1 MANENRIMINLDD
14 RSMAVLKGL
23 SKSSGLPITT
33 FARLLIASGLP
44 AVAPLVS
51 ALDDTNASTARK
63 FDVMKSLLEDIR
75 QEGIEAECTA
85 RELHDEKILAHRD
98 EEQLEFCEE
107 NLEASDRFS

>member
-1 MANENRIMINLDD
+1 MINLDD

-44 AVAPLVS
+44 AVAPLLG
-51 ALDDTNASTARK
+51 ALDESNVSTARK

-75 QEGIEAECTA
+75 EEGIEAECA
-85 RELHDEKILAHRD
+85 AAELHDEKQLEDRD
-98 EEQLEFCEE
+98 EVQLEFSEE

>member
-14 RSMAVLKGL
+14 QSMAVLKGL

-33 FARLLIASGLP
+33 FARLLISSGLP
-44 AVAPLVS
+44 AVTPLLS

-75 QEGIEAECTA
+75 QEGIEAECA
-85 RELHDEKILAHRD
+85 AAELHGEHQLDLVKDAH
-98 EEQLEFCEE
+98 C
-107 NLEASDRFS
+107 

>member
-14 RSMAVLKGL
+14 QSMAVLKGL

-33 FARLLIASGLP
+33 FARLLISSGLP
-44 AVAPLVS
+44 AVTPLLS

-75 QEGIEAECTA
+75 EEGIEAECA
-85 RELHDEKILAHRD
+85 AAELNVEKMIEHRD
-98 EEQLEFCEE
+98 EEQLEFSEE
-107 NLEASDRFS
+107 NLKASDRFS